1 MVDRSSAQATALP
14 RLGLRSPPLAELAK
28 REAHS
33 DRERPKRLASVK
45 GEAMLPMLQES
56 PLVEA
61 MQLFWKVAR
70 LGVVNRRLL
79 EDSDLPLLA
88 TLQANPLVEAMQLFW
103 EPLHLGVANR
113 RLPEDLDLRQ
123 TELRLALVRRPAA
136 RARLQDLSLRRAER
150 FPVLPARARQYS
162 RDPGPY
168 AFSRGIPVAQ
178 KCNRAVRCG
187 VRPISARCRR
197 PRNRREP
204 AGCDNRCSRSRR
216 KRAPPVRPFRIAVED
231 RRRCR
236 PPPFVDRD
244 ARFANLG

>member
-1 MVDRSSAQATALP
+1 VNKDAHDATQRNTSVVDRSSAQATALP

-61 MQLFWKVAR
+61 IQLFWKVAR

-79 EDSDLPLLA
+79 EDSDLPLLT
-88 TLQANPLVEAMQLFW
+88 TLQANTLVEAMQLFW

-136 RARLQDLSLRRAER
+136 RPSLQDLGLRRVER
-150 FPVLPARARQYS
+150 FPVQPVRARQ
-162 RDPGPY
+162 
-168 AFSRGIPVAQ
+168 
-178 KCNRAVRCG
+178 
-187 VRPISARCRR
+187 
-197 PRNRREP
+197 
-204 AGCDNRCSRSRR
+204 CS
-216 KRAPPVRPFRIAVED
+216 
-231 RRRCR
+231 
-236 PPPFVDRD
+236 
-244 ARFANLG
+244 